1 MRTVSFHS
9 SGVAGTEGRRWV
21 VDADCILR
29 KIDSTSAL
37 TVVSRDKNLTTALS
51 QVPVD
56 DVIEES
62 FIGNNFGSVLLGIP
76 LFKGEEIF
84 VSTNGPAIS
93 TLYLDDPQLT

>member
-56 DVIEES
+56 DVI
-62 FIGNNFGSVLLGIP
+62 GNNFGSVLLGIP